1 MEFGTQQ
8 ADTKMRIKNDSRM
21 VFLMKAGRNALI
33 GEYLWCMSS
42 WFLRISIFLWSS
54 SKFLVGTGMALA
66 FLSPLEGVFWCAI
79 GGVSGC
85 FVWIFG
91 GGKLI
96 EFWKKY
102 VRKGKKGRV
111 FSRNNRFLVKLR
123 LKGGLWLVAFLTPLI
138 LSIPAGCLFATTFE
152 SNKYKVLRIQAISV
166 LFWSFAIF
174 GFKAVSQF
182 FMGT

>member
-1 MEFGTQQ
+1 
-8 ADTKMRIKNDSRM
+8 M

-33 GEYLWCMSS
+33 GEYIWCMSS

-102 VRKGKKGRV
+102 VRKGKRGRV

-152 SNKYKVLRIQAISV
+152 SNKYKVLRIQSISV

>member
-1 MEFGTQQ
+1 ME
-8 ADTKMRIKNDSRM
+8 
-21 VFLMKAGRNALI
+21 FLMKADRNALI
-33 GEYLWCMSS
+33 GKYLWSMSS
-42 WFLRISIFLWSS
+42 WVLRISIFLWSP

-66 FLSPLEGVFWCAI
+66 FLSPLEGIFWCVI

-91 GGKLI
+91 GSKLLD
-96 EFWKKY
+96 FWKKY
-102 VRKGKKGRV
+102 VRKGKKRRV

-123 LKGGLWLVAFLTPLI
+123 LKGGLWLVAFLTPMI
-138 LSIPAGCLFATTFE
+138 LSIPVGCLFATTFE
-152 SNKYKVLRIQAISV
+152 TNPYKVLRIQSLSV
-166 LFWSFAIF
+166 LIWSVAIF